1 MSITIVSCV
10 SYYRVIVSHFVF
22 DINML
27 KLQDKLEMIKL
38 INKETIYRAI
48 SRQFGIGIS
57 TISDIKKEQG
67 QNRKICQF

>member
-1 MSITIVSCV
+1 MSITIASCV
-10 SYYRVIVSHFVF
+10 SYYIVIVSHCVF
-22 DINML
+22 DIRML
-27 KLQDKLEMIKL
+27 KLQNKLEMIKL
-38 INKETIYRAI
+38 INKDTSYCVI